1 MANLLPQFL
10 VVGAAKSGTTSL
22 FHYLNQHPDIFIPPR
37 KECRFFS
44 QMPGNFIG
52 GEAAAFQNDVI
63 KTIEEYEV
71 LFAGNESKIK
81 GDISNDYLFYYKKS
95 VRNIKKY
102 LDDDVKIIIVLRNPV
117 DRAYSNYLHA
127 VRLLSEPLSF
137 EQAIVYEPYRKKM
150 NYAWPF
156 LYVEAGMYYQ
166 QVKHYV
172 TNFSHVKI
180 FMYEDLAK
188 KTFLTELFDF
198 LGVDGVQLDIFC
210 KHNVSTIPKH
220 LWLSKFLLSM
230 SKSKLNRSLLPVK
243 LKQCVSGA
251 LEIVNPCKPPQLQK
265 ETRVYLQTVFKN
277 DIENLQQ
284 LIKRDLSVWIGG
296 EQDVL

>member
-1 MANLLPQFL
+1 MTKNLLPQFL

-22 FHYLNQHPDIFIPPR
+22 FHYLNQHPNIFIPSR

-63 KTIEEYEV
+63 RTVDEYIA
-71 LFAGNESKIK
+71 LFTGNELKIK
-81 GDISNDYLFYYKKS
+81 GDISNDYLFYYKES

-102 LDDDVKIIIVLRNPV
+102 LSDNDVKIIIILRNPI

-137 EQAIVYEPYRKKM
+137 EQAIVHEQYRKKM

-156 LYVEAGMYYQ
+156 LYVEVGMYYQ

-172 TNFSHVKI
+172 TNFSHVKL
-180 FMYEDLAK
+180 FLYEDLAK
-188 KTFLTELFDF
+188 KTFLTELFNF
-198 LGVDGVQLDIFC
+198 LEVDRVQLDISC
-210 KHNVSTIPKH
+210 KHNVSTIPKYP
-220 LWLSKFLLSM
+220 WFSKFLLSM
-230 SKSKLNRSLLPVK
+230 SKSKINRSLLPIK
-243 LKQCVSGA
+243 LKHSVRSA
-251 LEIVNPCKPPQLQK
+251 LEIINTCKPPQLQK
-265 ETRVYLQTVFKN
+265 QTRLYLQRVFKN
-277 DIENLQQ
+277 DIERLQQ
-284 LIKRDLSVWIGG
+284 LIKRDLSAWIN
-296 EQDVL
+296 EE